1 MKAIY
6 RGLRYDVVE
15 RTTTGMWIERPTSV
29 GPATDRVHV
38 SPADADLILAPTEE
52 DLVLADAYERGEIS
66 AFEYIDG
73 HTYPP
78 NREIQKPRR
87 HRTFQR
93 H

>member
-1 MKAIY
+1 MNAIY
-6 RGLRYDVVE
+6 RGLRYVVLE
-15 RTTTGMWIERPTSV
+15 RTATGMWIERPRAV
-29 GPATDRVHV
+29 EEAADRVHV
-38 SPADADLILAPTEE
+38 SPLDADLILAPTEE
-52 DLVLADAYERGEIS
+52 DIVLADAYERGEIS
-66 AFEYIDG
+66 AFEYVDG